1 MVSAK
6 FEPHDNWLPPCYHI
20 PKGLDKAFIHSKL
33 PHNQFSMAQVRLT
46 VGQYFYL
53 YSQDT

>member
-20 PKGLDKAFIHSKL
+20 PKVLDKALIHSKL
-33 PHNQFSMAQVRLT
+33 PHNQFSMAQVIN
-46 VGQYFYL
+46 FDANASA
-53 YSQDT
+53 SQCVLV